1 MHVSS
6 YRKMYNN
13 PIITSNCKI
22 KIKIKDKYFKWRPN
36 SSRLYNG
43 YPLKLEATA
52 RKRLTTE

>member
-52 RKRLTTE
+52 RKC